1 MQRCPRCGV
10 RNLDSDI
17 VCFNCEELL
26 LGGGQEDRPRDA
38 EATLAGGGRPS
49 LAETTAAV
57 EPGLPRPA
65 REKGK
70 APTFASLLAGT
81 LLQKALGLLLAFGLF
96 SIVALLAMWLDYTN
110 PPAFFASLGVLAAAS
125 LAALLYPGIR
135 RAGLNGRKG
144 GLVALFSDLAILAA
158 VLPPAIIYLEKK
170 LSGASE
176 LILRYYWAI
185 PALLGLDFLLSQ
197 LAGYLSGRRSAG
209 RGASR
214 SRNTL
219 GA

>member
-26 LGGGQEDRPRDA
+26 LGESQRDRSQGPEPFPA
-38 EATLAGGGRPS
+38 EGGRPESAGTPAAGELES
-49 LAETTAAV
+49 L
-57 EPGLPRPA
+57 RPA
-65 REKGK
+65 RGRGK
-70 APTFASLLAGT
+70 VPNFASLLAGA

-96 SIVALLAMWLDYTN
+96 SIVAMFIMWLDYTN

-144 GLVALFSDLAILAA
+144 GLVALLSDLAILAA

-209 RGASR
+209 CDFSHSTGTPGA
-214 SRNTL
+214 
-219 GA
+219 